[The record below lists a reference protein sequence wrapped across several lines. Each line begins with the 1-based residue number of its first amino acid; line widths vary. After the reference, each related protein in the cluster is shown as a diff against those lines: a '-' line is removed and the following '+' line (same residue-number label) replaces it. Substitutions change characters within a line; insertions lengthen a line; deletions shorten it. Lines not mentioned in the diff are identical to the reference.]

1 MLTTTSKQVQQE
13 EEEIKE
19 EKIKERK
26 KGFIKNQPS
35 FKHYK
40 HSSRKRCAKATHS
53 SYVSA
58 DVLPARPST
67 PGSTSP
73 SQEAR
78 GDASRTL
85 KDGQNQPDKPVEL
98 HSASSRR
105 GDAQR

>member
-1 MLTTTSKQVQQE
+1 MLTTTIQQDE
-13 EEEIKE
+13 DQIKE
-19 EKIKERK
+19 EKIKEKK

-40 HSSRKRCAKATHS
+40 HSSRKSCAKATHS

-67 PGSTSP
+67 AGSTSP
-73 SQEAR
+73 SQEAC
-78 GDASRTL
+78 GDVSRTL
-85 KDGQNQPDKPVEL
+85 EDGQKQPDKPVEL
-98 HSASSRR
+98 HSASGRR